1 MHASAD
7 STAAMS
13 ARAFFALMAVSVF
26 LSVFLSVF
34 RSCDA
39 LVAADG
45 ALVESRSVR
54 VVNRQP
60 GDRREHAIRNA
71 GVSKPLAMP

>member
-13 ARAFFALMAVSVF
+13 ARAFFALMAV
-26 LSVFLSVF
+26 SVFLSVF